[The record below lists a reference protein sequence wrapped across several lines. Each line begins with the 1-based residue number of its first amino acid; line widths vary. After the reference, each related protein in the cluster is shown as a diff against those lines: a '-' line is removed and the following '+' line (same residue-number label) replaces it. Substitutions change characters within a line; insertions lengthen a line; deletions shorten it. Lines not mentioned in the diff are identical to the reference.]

1 MSKKRQ
7 VNRKNLRVIDG
18 EKAARATET
27 QSAKPSG
34 GLKEADIAAALFFWP
49 IDVMRWWMPQST
61 GRAEA

>member
-1 MSKKRQ
+1 MSKKRK
-7 VNRKNLRVIDG
+7 VNRRHLRVING
-18 EKAARATET
+18 EAVRPSET

-34 GLKEADIAAALFFWP
+34 GLKEADIAAAFFFWP